1 MPQQP
6 PPDAAGD
13 PPVRDRLDELAEAL
27 EETPHLD
34 PETRDRLL
42 DLLDELEEELDAN
55 LLPPAAQEELSATL
69 AELNRALRQEKEAPV
84 HAARGRLARTVA
96 QAEAD
101 APVLTGFLE
110 RLLDTLSNIG
120 I

>member
-1 MPQQP
+1 VPPQ
-6 PPDAAGD
+6 PDVPGD
-13 PPVRDRLDELAEAL
+13 PLVRDRLDELADVL
-27 EETPHLD
+27 EHTSHLD
-34 PETRDRLL
+34 PDVRDQLL
-42 DLLDELEEELDAN
+42 DLLDELDEELDAN
-55 LLPPAAQEELSATL
+55 LLTPAAQADLSATL
-69 AELNRALRQEKEAPV
+69 AELSQALRQEKTAPV
-84 HAARGRLARTVA
+84 TKARGRLAQSVT

>member
-1 MPQQP
+1 MPQPPQP
-6 PPDAAGD
+6 DVPAD
-13 PPVRDRLDELAEAL
+13 PLVRDRLDELAEAL

-34 PETRDRLL
+34 PKLRDRLL
-42 DLLDELEEELDAN
+42 DLLDELDEELDAN
-55 LLPPAAQEELSATL
+55 LLTPAAKAELSATL
-69 AELNRALRQEKEAPV
+69 AELNQALAQEKAAPV
-84 HAARGRLARTVA
+84 HAARGRLERAVA

-110 RLLDTLSNIG
+110 RLLDSLSNIG

>member
-1 MPQQP
+1 MPLP
-6 PPDAAGD
+6 PSDKPGD
-13 PPVRDRLDELAEAL
+13 PAVRDRLDELAEVL
-27 EETPHLD
+27 EQTAHLD
-34 PETRDRLL
+34 PDVRDRLL
-42 DLLDELEEELDAN
+42 DLLDELDEELDAN
-55 LLPPAAQEELSATL
+55 LLTPAAQTELSATL
-69 AELNRALRQEKEAPV
+69 AELSRALRQEEAAPV
-84 HAARGRLARTVA
+84 EKARGRLARIVT